1 LKCHS
6 SLGRLLLLFSNG
18 FFELDRERSRFSFFS
33 SFGDDPELIPFQ
45 VCVLQPALSRVYF
58 VDEKKKW
65 EAKRLVREEDDV
77 KWLGFTAS
85 RRHAPSTTT
94 STTKKKK
101 SFMTDICT
109 YLAMWIYECT
119 FPPWFPLYLRMWK
132 SFTVLQVMRHII
144 NDCVLCI
151 STKEGTLRWCPFE
164 KMGSTMKNADIV
176 FRGRAYTIKNRNVI
190 NAKIELRLCDDV
202 SKCSTHSRP

>member
-1 LKCHS
+1 MTPNLSLFKCVS
-6 SLGRLLLLFSNG
+6 FNLRCLEYILSMRKKN
-18 FFELDRERSRFSFFS
+18 ERRR
-33 SFGDDPELIPFQ
+33 DW
-45 VCVLQPALSRVYF
+45 CA
-58 VDEKKKW
+58 KKMTW
-65 EAKRLVREEDDV
+65 ND
-77 KWLGFTAS
+77 WAS
-85 RRHAPSTTT
+85 RLHGGTHLRRRLRPL
-94 STTKKKK
+94 KKKK